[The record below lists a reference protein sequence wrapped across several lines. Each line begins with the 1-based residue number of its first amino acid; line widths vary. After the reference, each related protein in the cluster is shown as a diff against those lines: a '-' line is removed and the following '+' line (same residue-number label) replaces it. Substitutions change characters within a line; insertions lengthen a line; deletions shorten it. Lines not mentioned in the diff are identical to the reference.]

1 MLGKLFEEVDKCK
14 MCTHFAW
21 KTSKNCSIF
30 EHDPYNYEVPEEA
43 KSDDT
48 DSDDDSETHETSPI
62 EEDLV
67 TSVSNGVKTLKKRTK
82 RSQEEMVDIKD
93 MTTEI
98 LNKISKVE
106 EAVEN
111 IQEGTSIT
119 HGMIGRVNQKIEEN
133 YNAVANPEVVE
144 KNGEVSEGRDDE
156 NKK

>member
-1 MLGKLFEEVDKCK
+1 

-30 EHDPYNYEVPEEA
+30 EHDPYNYEAPEEA
-43 KSDDT
+43 KSDSDDT

-93 MTTEI
+93 MTMEI

-111 IQEGTSIT
+111 IQEGTSKSQE
-119 HGMIGRVNQKIEEN
+119 MIGKLDLKIEEN
-133 YNAVANPEVVE
+133 HQTVAKFHLLKYHNSEMIKENGITPGGQDEEE
-144 KNGEVSEGRDDE
+144 K
-156 NKK
+156 K